1 MSLKRSKKGFG
12 DFVTQEQFLIVS
24 RKTKTNIITAANTV
38 NIIISQW
45 EHELKT
51 SRLLEAR
58 ENKDK
63 VVVDFSFASDWL
75 RELREFAGP
84 ISELSYVKPKSTL
97 NWKFLYV
104 KTKVS
109 VWTNTYWRPTL
120 CKSLRLNKRQS

>member
-24 RKTKTNIITAANTV
+24 RKTKTNIITATNTV

-63 VVVDFSFASDWL
+63 VAVDFSFASDWL
-75 RELREFAGP
+75 REWREFAGP
-84 ISELSYVKPKSTL
+84 ISELSYVK
-97 NWKFLYV
+97 
-104 KTKVS
+104 TKIDIRLKIS
-109 VWTNTYWRPTL
+109 L
-120 CKSLRLNKRQS
+120 CQN

>member
-24 RKTKTNIITAANTV
+24 RKTKTNIITATNMV

-75 RELREFAGP
+75 RKWREFAGP

-109 VWTNTYWRPTL
+109 VWTNTYWRPT